1 MREASG
7 PGQIVVSGSVAFDV
21 ILAFPGRFQD
31 HILPD
36 KLHVINISFLVE
48 KLSKQRGG
56 CGGNVAYNLALLGE
70 RPRLVAA
77 VGGDFGEYER
87 WLADHGVDLAGV
99 RVFPEETTASGFATT
114 DRADNQIWGFYSGA
128 MRRARELSIAELAGP
143 AAVGCLVAPDDPQAM
158 VRHCR
163 EARAAGLPLFFDPSF
178 QVTDL
183 DGETLTEAARGATAL
198 FFNDYEHAVF
208 QQKTGCAAERLF
220 DLAEVIVVTLG
231 ARGSRIVTARET
243 LDVPAVPAREVVDPT
258 GAGDAYRAGFLAG
271 WRRSLPL
278 GVCGRMA
285 SLAATYAVEHYGT
298 QNHRYDPSQFARR
311 YAESFGEELPAS
323 S

>member
-1 MREASG
+1 M
-7 PGQIVVSGSVAFDV
+7 VSGSVAFDV

-48 KLSKQRGG
+48 RLSKQHGG

-77 VGGDFGEYER
+77 VGGDF
-87 WLADHGVDLAGV
+87 ADYRRALSEQGVDLAGV
-99 RVFPEETTASGFATT
+99 RVFPEEMTASGFATT

-128 MRRARELSIAELAGP
+128 MRRARELSLGDLAGP
-143 AAVGCLVAPDDPQAM
+143 EPLGCLVGPDDPEAM

-183 DGETLTEAARGATAL
+183 DGEALTAAARGAEAL

-208 QQKTGCAAERLF
+208 QRKTGFADDRLF
-220 DLAEVIVVTLG
+220 ELARVLVVTLG
-231 ARGSRIVTARET
+231 AGGSRIATLGET
-243 LDVPAVPAREVVDPT
+243 IEVPAVPPREVVDPT

-271 WRRSLPL
+271 WRRRLPL
-278 GVCGRMA
+278 VLCGRMG

-298 QNHRYDPSQFARR
+298 QNHRYDPQRFARR
-311 YAESFGEELPAS
+311 YAESFGQELPATS
-323 S
+323 